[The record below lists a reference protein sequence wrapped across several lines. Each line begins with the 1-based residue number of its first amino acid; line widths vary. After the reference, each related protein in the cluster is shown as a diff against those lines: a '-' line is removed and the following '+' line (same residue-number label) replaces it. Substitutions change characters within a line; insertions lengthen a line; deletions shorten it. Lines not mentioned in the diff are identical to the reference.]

1 MNILTVPVTA
11 FSRKLILSQHHQTE
25 PVKLKAS
32 DTLAGQL
39 CCVKPGDSTKFDKP
53 KAALTSNVKI
63 ELNANLAKHINAKRI
78 WRVGLHLDNCHRSE
92 LNKYVESKV
101 EEGIGAT
108 TAIYQ
113 FCEDHDIDIDV
124 DINFETLY
132 KDWQRFIS
140 AENKNNSAFFHLKKQ
155 TFVRRSSENSAKKST
170 HSKLFTDTEL
180 DAMIAF
186 YTSQN
191 FELFQTT
198 RGGDRKKLQ
207 QQLELYVYR
216 VIGNRTP
223 QYICRKFNLTKTH
236 LITKRTKKGVETY
249 KGYTSQLYYAVRS
262 FKIFLKTAPPIVL
275 PEPVLP

>member
-1 MNILTVPVTA
+1 MNILTIPVTA
-11 FSRKLILSQHHQTE
+11 FSRKLILSQHGQAE

-39 CCVKPGDSTKFDKP
+39 CCVKPGDTAKFDKP
-53 KAALTSNVKI
+53 KATLTSHIDVL
-63 ELNANLAKHINAKRI
+63 LNDNLAKHINAKRL

-113 FCEDHDIDIDV
+113 FCEDHDIDVDV

-132 KDWQRFIS
+132 KDWQRHIS
-140 AENKNNSAFFHLKKQ
+140 AKNKNNSAFFRRQKQ
-155 TFVRRSSENSAKKST
+155 TFVRRVGEKSAKKRASN
-170 HSKLFTDTEL
+170 KLFTDIEL
-180 DAMIAF
+180 DAMAAF
-186 YTSQN
+186 YVSQN

-198 RGGDRKKLQ
+198 RGLQRTKLQ

-223 QYICRKFNLTKTH
+223 QYVCKKFGLTKAY
-236 LITKRTKKGVETY
+236 LIARKETPQYKPRTD
-249 KGYTSQLYYAVRS
+249 YTNQVRYAVRA
-262 FKIFLKTAPPIVL
+262 FKIFLKTAPSIVL
-275 PEPVLP
+275 PEPVL